1 MSSKQPSN
9 TTTTQEIPKWA
20 QPYSQELL
28 TRGSALSNKAYDP
41 YGGTRVAGFSPENE
55 QAMSGVMNRATTGNS
70 AMNLGQSN
78 VESMLRGDYLKADSN
93 PYFKGVVD
101 NAMNQVQGRLN
112 TQFNNPGAFGSTAHQ
127 ETMTRGLGDVAN
139 QMYSQN
145 YQNERQNMMGALG
158 MAPQFA
164 MEDYNNLNAMNQ
176 VGDAR
181 REYSQSV
188 LDQQYADWL
197 EAQNFDLKNLD
208 ILGNSLN
215 MAVGG
220 QGITTA
226 PNPYQ
231 SNNAANYLGAGLTTA
246 GLLGSY

>member
-1 MSSKQPSN
+1 MSSKQPSK
-9 TTTTQEIPKWA
+9 TTTTQEIPTWA
-20 QPYSQELL
+20 QPYSKEILA
-28 TRGSALSNKAYDP
+28 RGKSLSDEMYVP
-41 YGGTRVAGFSPENE
+41 YTQRRIAQFSPENE

-93 PYFKGVVD
+93 PYFSGVVD

-127 ETMTRGLGDVAN
+127 ETMARGLGDVAN
-139 QMYSQN
+139 QMYSNN
-145 YQNERQNMMGALG
+145 YQNERQNMMNALG

-164 MEDYNNLNAMNQ
+164 QEDYNNLNAMNQ

-181 REYSQSV
+181 RELSQSL

>member
-1 MSSKQPSN
+1 MSSKQPKDTS
-9 TTTTQEIPKWA
+9 TTTKLPEWA
-20 QPYSQELL
+20 EPYSKDLM
-28 TRGSALSNKAYDP
+28 TRGSALSNKAYNP
-41 YGGTRVAGFSPENE
+41 YGGTRIAGFSPENE
-55 QAMSGVMNRATTGNS
+55 QAMSGVMNRATSGNA

-112 TQFNNPGAFGSTAHQ
+112 TQFNSPGAFGNTAHQ
-127 ETMTRGLGDVAN
+127 EVMTRGLGDVAN
-139 QMYSQN
+139 QMYSNN

-164 MEDYNNLNAMNQ
+164 QEDYNNLNAMNQ

-181 REYSQSV
+181 RELSQSL

-246 GLLGSY
+246 GLLSSY